1 MNKNLFFSLLLA
13 VLSCSETPDKA
24 SENSQNPVV
33 FNNRDKMFQ
42 TLVLHYE
49 QRNWKAF
56 KNISEVLIEDAEN
69 AKDTKNLAK
78 AYRYLGAYY
87 KSIAVYDS
95 AYLYYTKA
103 ERQYRTVK
111 DEASLINVL
120 LNKSVVQYYAGDYVG
135 ADRTIT
141 EAYLPVSRSKDFDR
155 MYEINTMMGLIANE
169 LREYER
175 GIDYN
180 LKALSIVR
188 NNKLEGRYQEATCL
202 NNIGYAYLKL
212 ENYEKAIN
220 YFESGLRSTTIS
232 KDQPALYSLLLDNLA
247 YARFKSGNDKD
258 LPRLFFEAL
267 KVRKE
272 NSENSLIVLSYIHL
286 SEFFADRDNQK
297 SKDYA
302 DTALFVAR
310 KNKNPIDI
318 SSALKNLSAVDGE
331 KSAKYSSELIRINDS
346 LRGVEVKSQEKFA
359 RLELQTDEISQEK
372 DKLAEQNR
380 NLLYFFVGFLM
391 IGLLLF
397 VIRSQRARNR
407 ELLLI
412 QAQQK
417 ANEDIYNLMISQ
429 QNRIEESRIREKKR
443 IAQEL
448 HDGVLGRLFG
458 TRLNLDSLNRMGDD
472 EAVMRRIEYLNELK
486 NIEQDIR
493 EISHDLNREKFAL
506 INNFLAILNN
516 LLEEQKASFNTQV
529 TCEIDETIDWDN
541 LSNTIKINIYRIV
554 QEGLQNMNKYAQA
567 SKVKISIKSTPGG
580 LALVIAD
587 NGIGFDTNLKR
598 KGIGVQNMISRA
610 NEMRGELN
618 IQSKKGKGTTLSVDI
633 PIT

>member
-429 QNRIEESRIREKKR
+429 QNRIEESRIREKRR

-587 NGIGFDTNLKR
+587 NGIGFDTSLKR

>member
-212 ENYEKAIN
+212 ENYEKAIK

-247 YARFKSGNDKD
+247 YARFKSGNEKD

-587 NGIGFDTNLKR
+587 NGIGFDTSLKR